1 MEGKSAEFP
10 NSMIGEG
17 VSLAVFDEASK
28 IKGLKKIW
36 EMYVR
41 PTLSDGKRGKG
52 RAIFISTPQG
62 HNYFYRL
69 FLKGQKEP
77 NWFSFNSPSWD
88 NRHSFPDGEDD
99 LDLLEAKHSLTDEI
113 FRQEFAAEFTS
124 LQGRVYNDFSRN
136 ENVGKYRY
144 KYNLP
149 TFISI
154 DFGYRTPAVL
164 WFQVE
169 KINDVE
175 HVYVIDEI
183 VHQNNIKTTELVDM
197 IKSRQYKITNVYGDP
212 AGYQVQAS
220 VGKGEADI
228 FYQNTGWRVFAV
240 RDKASRS
247 IASGVSHVRNFVLS
261 SEGTRRLHIDKKCTG
276 LIEDM
281 EGYAYPETKE
291 GYEMKELP
299 KKDGYHD
306 HSMDALRYALVNQFP
321 IRQYQIKFRSR

>member
-1 MEGKSAEFP
+1 M
-10 NSMIGEG
+10 
-17 VSLAVFDEASK
+17 
-28 IKGLKKIW
+28 
-36 EMYVR
+36 
-41 PTLSDGKRGKG
+41 
-52 RAIFISTPQG
+52 
-62 HNYFYRL
+62 

-154 DFGYRTPAVL
+154 DFGYRTPAVR

-175 HVYVIDEI
+175 HVYVIDDI
-183 VHQNNIKTTELVDM
+183 VHQNNIKSTELLDM
-197 IKSRQYKITNVYGDP
+197 IKSIQYKITNVYGDP

-220 VGKGEADI
+220 V
-228 FYQNTGWRVFAV
+228 
-240 RDKASRS
+240 
-247 IASGVSHVRNFVLS
+247 
-261 SEGTRRLHIDKKCTG
+261 
-276 LIEDM
+276 
-281 EGYAYPETKE
+281 
-291 GYEMKELP
+291 
-299 KKDGYHD
+299 
-306 HSMDALRYALVNQFP
+306 
-321 IRQYQIKFRSR
+321 